1 MFILSNMLPN
11 LSIPDVPF
19 PVLLSNLIRS
29 RFQAKPATLVIPFW
43 FFSFLLMEELYG
55 TRYQIGSFSLIKVGC
70 FFTACVVIFYT
81 TTLILQRDNLA
92 DGAAN
97 QNPLAMKP
105 RDTQPNKRDINLI
118 EITIV

>member
-1 MFILSNMLPN
+1 
-11 LSIPDVPF
+11 
-19 PVLLSNLIRS
+19 
-29 RFQAKPATLVIPFW
+29 
-43 FFSFLLMEELYG
+43 
-55 TRYQIGSFSLIKVGC
+55 VGC